1 MIGESKVFPLFKAC
15 TRPPMVLGVPTRALV
30 VVVGFIMLLCVT
42 FSFWLLALIPITIFI
57 MGQVTKKD
65 DKQFN
70 LIAVWF
76 KTKAL
81 YPAKLRK
88 MWNATTY
95 SPQSD
100 SLQKLDDIK

>member
-1 MIGESKVFPLFKAC
+1 
-15 TRPPMVLGVPTRALV
+15 
-30 VVVGFIMLLCVT
+30 
-42 FSFWLLALIPITIFI
+42 

-100 SLQKLDDIK
+100 SLQKLDDVK